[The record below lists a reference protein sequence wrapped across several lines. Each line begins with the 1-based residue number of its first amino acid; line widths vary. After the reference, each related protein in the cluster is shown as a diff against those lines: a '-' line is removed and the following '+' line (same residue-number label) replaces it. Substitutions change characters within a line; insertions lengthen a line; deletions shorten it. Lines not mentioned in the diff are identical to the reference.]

1 MPKILNRIRQK
12 QSPTILSAVE
22 PRATDVVLQRLA
34 NASQLGILILAVF
47 GYFYTVLP
55 IYQKSLLDEE
65 IAKKT
70 IQLNAMEA
78 EFSAMNKKVVELRA
92 SANSAREGLG
102 KAKAEVGKLR
112 GAVDTQYSELRPRLI
127 NDFIALANNS
137 CKLSDV
143 PDGGFANCIESKV
156 LSSSILSSLQEVDRS
171 RLLSIVRKH
180 NAPIHNLWS
189 DYSSDLEQRKKT
201 IENKRK
207 DADIKCENLKSG
219 ENYKDRIKKYK
230 IDSECSAYLAEVAGD
245 RLKLSLDEHYS
256 WNKIISPAM
265 SQVYNDF
272 FKEKP

>member
-1 MPKILNRIRQK
+1 MSKILNRIQQK
-12 QSPTILSAVE
+12 QAQKIALAPKVNI
-22 PRATDVVLQRLA
+22 TDVVLQRFA
-34 NASQLGILILAVF
+34 NASQLGVLILAVF

-70 IQLNAMEA
+70 LQLNAMEA

-137 CKLSDV
+137 CKLSDL
-143 PDGGFANCIESKV
+143 PDGGFADCIESKV
-156 LSSSILSSLQEVDRS
+156 LSSSILTSLQEADRT

-180 NAPIHNLWS
+180 NAPIHKLWS
-189 DYSSDLEQRKKT
+189 DYSYDLEQRKKT

-207 DADIKCENLKSG
+207 DANIKCENLKSG
-219 ENYKDRIKKYK
+219 ENYKDRTKKYL
-230 IDSECSAYLAEVAGD
+230 IDSECSSNYAEVSGD
-245 RLKLSLDEHYS
+245 QLKLRLDEYYS

-265 SQVYNDF
+265 SQISNDF
-272 FKEKP
+272 FK